1 MIYDMII
8 YIGVKFSFEAKRC
21 SFYNGHDFHTSFE
34 LERSFSPSKKL
45 NRGST
50 SYSNHGWAQFENRL
64 NTIEY
69 RYNNTMLN
77 NSIPFC
83 KSFKYIFIK

>member
-1 MIYDMII
+1 MII

-50 SYSNHGWAQFENRL
+50 GYSNHGWAQFENRL

-69 RYNNTMLN
+69 NM
-77 NSIPFC
+77 
-83 KSFKYIFIK
+83 

>member
-1 MIYDMII
+1 MII

-45 NRGST
+45 NRRST
-50 SYSNHGWAQFENRL
+50 SYLGRYSNLGWAQIENRL
-64 NTIEY
+64 N
-69 RYNNTMLN
+69 MLKN
-77 NSIPFC
+77 ISTT
-83 KSFKYIFIK
+83 YV

>member
-1 MIYDMII
+1 MICYLPTC
-8 YIGVKFSFEAKRC
+8 IGVKFSFEAKRC

-64 NTIEY
+64 N
-69 RYNNTMLN
+69 MLKN
-77 NSIPFC
+77 ISTT
-83 KSFKYIFIK
+83 YV